1 MSLRNIFYIKFF
13 LGILLLL
20 NYVLI
25 AQNKEE
31 NGRKNT
37 NRSFNGSP
45 SGPQIKPKN
54 TGECPVKVPINPAG
68 YDVFTPIQV
77 ELKAK
82 ANLIRSTQTLQ
93 FNLVEVKD
101 IQLHI
106 PAFKQFKNN
115 RTDFTEDGEHA
126 FKELVD
132 KVRLF
137 LGTDNKNKPFSLKI
151 TGSASQIPTSF
162 DPTKPNNNLNP
173 DGSSISGKT
182 SIENNKMLAKARADA
197 LASKLKHLFPTLT
210 ITTPNLGDIAIG
222 SLKWDYSHQKP
233 LAEAIKKKDRVA
245 MDKVFEPFQKDQWV
259 MLQSADKT
267 TKLVQPESVKMYM
280 VSTTPPLKSKING
293 AETLVK
299 TIFIVSENTY
309 NKVGPTKTF
318 GSVAERDKFLRK
330 LNLKIFQFDKDSVSR
345 WYLLGGKDEI
355 NAFNT
360 SNYEEKTWK
369 MHKLGINDLADQK
382 LIDRMIKEEILK
394 KYN

>member
-1 MSLRNIFYIKFF
+1 MKKKINLFIS
-13 LGILLLL
+13 ILLL
-20 NYVLI
+20 NCFNI
-25 AQNKEE
+25 QAQNKEQ
-31 NGRKNT
+31 NGKKNN

-54 TGECPVKVPINPAG
+54 TGDCPVKVPVNPAG
-68 YDVFTPIQV
+68 YEVFTPVQV

-82 ANLIRSTQTLQ
+82 ANLIRSTQTLL

-115 RTDFTEDGEHA
+115 RTDFTEDGETA
-126 FKELVD
+126 FKEIVD
-132 KVRLF
+132 KVKLF
-137 LGTDNKNKPFSLKI
+137 LGTDNKNKPISLKI
-151 TGSASQIPTSF
+151 TGSASQIPTSY
-162 DPTKPNNNLNP
+162 DPIKPNNNLNP
-173 DGSSISGKT
+173 DGSSIAGKT

-197 LASKLKHLFPTLT
+197 LANKLKHLFPSLT
-210 ITTPNLGDIAIG
+210 IISPNLSEIALG
-222 SLKWDYSHQKP
+222 SLKWDYSHQKL
-233 LAEAIKKKDRVA
+233 LADAIKKKDRNA

-259 MLQSADKT
+259 MLQSADRT
-267 TKLVQPESVKMYM
+267 TKLIQPESVKMYM
-280 VSTTPPLKSKING
+280 VSTSPPLKSKIEG
-293 AETLVK
+293 VESLVK
-299 TIFIVSENTY
+299 TIFIVSQNTY
-309 NKVGPTKTF
+309 NKVGPTKIF

-330 LNLKIFQFDKDSVSR
+330 LSLKIFQYDKDTISR

-360 SNYEEKTWK
+360 KDYEEKTWK
-369 MHKLGINDLADQK
+369 MHKLGINDLADQH